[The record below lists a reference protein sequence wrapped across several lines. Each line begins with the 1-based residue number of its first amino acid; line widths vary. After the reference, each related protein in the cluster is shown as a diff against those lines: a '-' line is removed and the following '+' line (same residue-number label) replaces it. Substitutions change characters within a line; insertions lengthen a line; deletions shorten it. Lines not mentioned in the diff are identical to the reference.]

1 MLAASSACGASTKN
15 NTLHINMNHS
25 TEYATGGNGGTDCET
40 GSSDNN
46 QEGISACH
54 LSLTKGDPLL
64 SVLGGRERIGVSS
77 SYYYVV
83 LMIRSIITSSHIC
96 SLKL

>member
-1 MLAASSACGASTKN
+1 
-15 NTLHINMNHS
+15 MNHS
-25 TEYATGGNGGTDCET
+25 TEYATGNRGTDCET
-40 GSSDNN
+40 GGSNNN

-54 LSLTKGDPLL
+54 LSLTKGNLLL
-64 SVLGGRERIGVSS
+64 SVLGGGERIGVSS

-83 LMIRSIITSSHIC
+83 LMVRSTVTSSHKC

>member
-1 MLAASSACGASTKN
+1 
-15 NTLHINMNHS
+15 MNHC
-25 TEYATGGNGGTDCET
+25 TEYATGNGGTDYET
-40 GSSDNN
+40 GSSGNN

-54 LSLTKGDPLL
+54 RSLTKGDLLL
-64 SVLGGRERIGVSS
+64 SVLGGGERIGVSS

-83 LMIRSIITSSHIC
+83 LMVRSTVTSSHKC

>member
-1 MLAASSACGASTKN
+1 MLVASSACGASTKN
-15 NTLHINMNHS
+15 NTLHINMNHC
-25 TEYATGGNGGTDCET
+25 TEYAT

-46 QEGISACH
+46 QEGIRACH
-54 LSLTKGDPLL
+54 LSLTKGNLLL
-64 SVLGGRERIGVSS
+64 SVLGGGERIGVSS

-83 LMIRSIITSSHIC
+83 LMVRSTVASSHKC